1 MIKISSKS
9 LLTSILI
16 YSTIIYTLISLVN
29 GAAIDDPLNAETK
42 TARKDTTSF
51 KLLAWV
57 FGGYTVILIAFGSL
71 ACLGIA
77 YVCVRPKA

>member
-1 MIKISSKS
+1 MKTK
-9 LLTSILI
+9 TKVKV
-16 YSTIIYTLISLVN
+16 TLRWCESNEFALSFPVN
-29 GAAIDDPLNAETK
+29 GAPIDDPLNAETK

-51 KLLAWV
+51 KLLAWI